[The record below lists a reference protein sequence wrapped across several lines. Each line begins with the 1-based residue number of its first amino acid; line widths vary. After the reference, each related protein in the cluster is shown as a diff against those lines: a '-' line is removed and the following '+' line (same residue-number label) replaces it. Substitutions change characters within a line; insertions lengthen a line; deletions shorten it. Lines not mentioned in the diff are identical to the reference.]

1 MLRAVQ
7 LNWIMENQSAL
18 TIPRLVIGAPQGRS
32 GKTTVTLALVG
43 ALAARALIVQPFKKG
58 PDYIDPSWLTAAA
71 QRPARNLDPF
81 MLDDDAL
88 ISSLAR
94 GARDAD
100 IAIVEGNHGLFDS
113 LDDEGKGS
121 TAALARLLRA
131 PILLVVDAARMGRSV
146 AALVEG
152 YQYFEPDTQ
161 IAGVILNNVAHAR
174 HAAKLQSAVEAHCG
188 IPVLGMLP
196 RDETLAIADRH
207 LGLIPRGE
215 YDTRARAPLEAMRR
229 AAEEFFNLDAIL
241 ELANTAPGLDAKQ
254 DSISPRAPRI
264 CCVGIIRDA
273 AFTFYYPE
281 NLEALEDAGA
291 ELVLIDALRD
301 TNLPD
306 VDALYIGGGF
316 PEVFAAE
323 LEANASLRADLRT
336 AIEDDLP
343 VYAECGGLMY
353 LARSLSWNDKTYAM
367 VGALPCDVEIMDAPQ
382 GHGYVEA
389 RVVGDNPFFAR
400 DTILRG
406 HEYHHSRLVNLDTST
421 LAYSLARGRGI
432 GDGGDG
438 IVYRNVLAVYTHLH
452 ALGTPQWAPALVQQA
467 LAFRAARVTA

>member
-1 MLRAVQ
+1 M
-7 LNWIMENQSAL
+7 
-18 TIPRLVIGAPQGRS
+18 VIAAPHGRS

-43 ALAARALIVQPFKKG
+43 ALAARGLIVQPFKKG

-81 MLDDDAL
+81 MLNDDA
-88 ISSLAR
+88 IVSSLAR

-146 AALVEG
+146 AALVDG

-161 IAGVILNNVAHAR
+161 IAGVILDNVAHAR

-188 IPVLGMLP
+188 IPVLGLLP

-215 YDTRARAPLEAMRR
+215 YDARARAPLDVLRR
-229 AAEEFFNLDAIL
+229 AAEEFFDLDAIL
-241 ELANTAPGLDAKQ
+241 EIANSTLELESVIASREAAKQ
-254 DSISPRAPRI
+254 SPIRDSGIASAQNSRRAMTQCR
-264 CCVGIIRDA
+264 VGIIRDA

-291 ELVLIDALRD
+291 ELVFIDALRD
-301 TNLPD
+301 TSLPA

-323 LEANASLRADLRT
+323 LAANAALRADLRA

-353 LARSLSWNDKTYAM
+353 LARSLSWHDQKYAM
-367 VGALPCDVEIMDAPQ
+367 VGALPCDIEIMDTPQ

-389 RVVGDNPFFAR
+389 RVAGDNPFFAR
-400 DTILRG
+400 ETILRG
-406 HEYHHSRLVNLDTST
+406 HEYHHSRVVNLESSM
-421 LAYSLARGRGI
+421 LAYDLAHGRGI
-432 GDGGDG
+432 GEHGDG
-438 IVYRNVLAVYTHLH
+438 IVYRRVLAAYTHLH
-452 ALGTPQWAPALVQQA
+452 ALGTPQWATALVEQA
-467 LAFRAARVTA
+467 VACRASRVTA